1 MVFEILPQGTK
12 GWMQLSISIGVILL
26 VVGFFF
32 FRMVSMPGKTY
43 SGSLPE
49 LEGEEEETARNLQ
62 RHVGKLAHE
71 IGERNYIA
79 YAGLLAAAEYLEK
92 TLGELG
98 YKVRSQ
104 TFDIPSGVVRNLEV
118 ELPGKAQP
126 EEIVVIGGHY
136 DSVVGCPG
144 ADDNATGS
152 AAVIELARI
161 FAQKR
166 LQKTIR
172 FVLFVNEE
180 DPHFQTPT
188 MGSLVYA
195 NELHERGDNVVAMFS
210 LESIGYFSG
219 QADSQNY
226 PFPLSFFYPDQGN
239 FIGFVGNLRSRGL
252 VRQSVDVFRNNCVFP
267 SEGVAALE
275 IIPGIGW
282 SDHWAF
288 WKFGYK
294 ALMVTDTA
302 PFRNPHYHL
311 ETDTIETIDYASMA
325 RIVSGL
331 EAVISHLAGETE

>member
-12 GWMQLSISIGVILL
+12 GWMQLGISIGVILL

-172 FVLFVNEE
+172 FVLFVNE
-180 DPHFQTPT
+180 
-188 MGSLVYA
+188 
-195 NELHERGDNVVAMFS
+195 
-210 LESIGYFSG
+210 
-219 QADSQNY
+219 
-226 PFPLSFFYPDQGN
+226 
-239 FIGFVGNLRSRGL
+239 
-252 VRQSVDVFRNNCVFP
+252 
-267 SEGVAALE
+267 
-275 IIPGIGW
+275 
-282 SDHWAF
+282 
-288 WKFGYK
+288 
-294 ALMVTDTA
+294 
-302 PFRNPHYHL
+302 
-311 ETDTIETIDYASMA
+311 
-325 RIVSGL
+325 
-331 EAVISHLAGETE
+331 